1 MFRIPILALKKLRLW
16 LTGKL
21 SDAARTRTK
30 VSPSP
35 DPQF

>member
-1 MFRIPILALKKLRLW
+1 MFRIPILPLKKLRLS
-16 LTGKL
+16 LAGKL
-21 SDAARTRTK
+21 SDAARTLTK

>member
-1 MFRIPILALKKLRLW
+1 MFRIPILPLKKLRLW

-21 SDAARTRTK
+21 SDASRTQTK
-30 VSPSP
+30 VSPST